1 MNLGNLDVKETSFTI
16 PSSSRVRGNYTSIP
30 LDTHQSSPL
39 HINHHSAPRPSK
51 WPSQGSDLSDLVSE
65 SKSTEPLLPSPA
77 SPSLDLEGIPPPP
90 RPYPGPP
97 PPIPPPPHPYKDHA
111 LPLNPSQLR
120 MGPSSYANIGV
131 TDRGVSL
138 CDNIHSGKKLFPS
151 GEISV

>member
-1 MNLGNLDVKETSFTI
+1 MESGNLSMKETSFTI
-16 PSSSRVRGNYTSIP
+16 PSASRGRGNYSSIQT
-30 LDTHQSSPL
+30 DTHHQSPAHLVHTS
-39 HINHHSAPRPSK
+39 PRPSR
-51 WPSQGSDLSDLVSE
+51 WPSHGSDLSDLVSE

-120 MGPSSYANIGV
+120 MVPSSYANIGV
-131 TDRGVSL
+131 TERGASL
-138 CDNIHSGKKLFPS
+138 CENIHSGKKLFPT